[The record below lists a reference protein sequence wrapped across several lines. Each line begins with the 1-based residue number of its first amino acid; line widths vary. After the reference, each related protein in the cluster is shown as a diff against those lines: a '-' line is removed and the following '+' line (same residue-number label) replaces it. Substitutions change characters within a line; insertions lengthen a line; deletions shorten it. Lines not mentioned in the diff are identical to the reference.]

1 MTTRNP
7 APSTVSEPPGNIC
20 VVRASSDLTGDDEIN
35 AVLGDTRAGLA
46 KHMRR
51 IRIDLTG
58 VRVANSK
65 VVACLVLLQRLSRSA
80 GVTLEILPSDT
91 VVTWSRLY
99 RLEWM
104 LRRPKVAVGRSST
117 AQA

>member
-1 MTTRNP
+1 MRNPTRNSARTASP
-7 APSTVSEPPGNIC
+7 EPPGSMY
-20 VVRASSDLTGDDEIN
+20 VVRACPDLTGDDEIN

-46 KHMRR
+46 RHMRW

-65 VVACLVLLQRLSRSA
+65 AIACLVLLRRLCSTA
-80 GVTLEILPSDT
+80 GATMEILPSDT

-99 RLEWM
+99 HVEWV
-104 LRRPKVAVGRSST
+104 LKVPVPRSST
-117 AQA
+117 ARA